1 MRGLK
6 KIKIADDKNNK
17 GVIFVLVFIRYL
29 IKIKWANVKRAK
41 LITIPENQEE
51 SFVPNKK
58 LLNKIWSFAVAFPII
73 FSVPTFN
80 TDPLINGKPIMLYRV
95 SWIIWP
101 SNVDKIKI
109 FCCMINRYAW
119 NGIAALYLA

>member
-41 LITIPENQEE
+41 LITIPEIQEE

-58 LLNKIWSFAVAFPII
+58 LFNKRQ
-73 FSVPTFN
+73 N
-80 TDPLINGKPIMLYRV
+80 YKE
-95 SWIIWP
+95 
-101 SNVDKIKI
+101 K
-109 FCCMINRYAW
+109 
-119 NGIAALYLA
+119 